1 MSDPLPALPSLFCE
15 RLTAIV
21 PAEQLAACLASFAQ
35 PKPPTLRLNPLRGA
49 PADTHAEL
57 LAQGF
62 DLTSI
67 AWLPEAYSIPLE
79 QRRALTE
86 TAAFYAG
93 RFYLQDLSSM
103 AAAYA
108 LEPMPDQAVLDLAAA
123 PGGKTLQLAALM
135 QGQGRLVAVEAIK
148 RRFFHLKANL
158 AQHGAPDVETWL
170 MDGRAAGRRWPNQ
183 FDRILLDAP
192 CSSEARF
199 TRLDPQSW
207 AHWSRRKIK
216 ECAHKQ
222 QGLLHAALH
231 ALKPGGALLYCTCS
245 FAPEENEEVI
255 HHQLRYFGLA
265 VQITPLPI
273 ALPHVQP
280 GLTHWA
286 GQTLNPALIHAAR
299 LLPDA
304 TRDGFFMCRLVKTA
318 A

>member
-1 MSDPLPALPSLFCE
+1 MSDSPPLPPLFRE
-15 RLTAIV
+15 RLAAIV
-21 PAEQLAACLASFAQ
+21 PPEHWAICLASFEQ

-49 PADTHAEL
+49 PAETHAEL
-57 LAQGF
+57 MAQGF
-62 DLTSI
+62 HLTPVP
-67 AWLPEAYSIPLE
+67 WLPDAYIAPAG

-86 TAAFYAG
+86 SAAFYAG

-108 LEPMPDQAVLDLAAA
+108 LAPAPGDVVLDLAAA

-148 RRFFHLKANL
+148 GRFFHLKANL
-158 AQHGAPDVETWL
+158 AQHGAAGVETWL
-170 MDGRAAGRRWPNQ
+170 MDGRAAGRRWPAQ

-199 TRLDPQSW
+199 TRLAPQSW

-231 ALKPGGALLYCTCS
+231 ALKPGGVLLYCTCS
-245 FAPEENEEVI
+245 FAPEENEAVI
-255 HHQLRYFGLA
+255 HHQLRYFGPT
-265 VQITPLPI
+265 VQIEPLPI
-273 ALPHVQP
+273 TLPYVQP
-280 GLTHWA
+280 GLTYWA
-286 GQTLNPALIHAAR
+286 GQALNPDLSHAVR

-304 TRDGFFMCRLVKTA
+304 TRNGFFMCRLVKTTA
-318 A
+318 